1 MVLKFRAWYKSEK
14 KMKRV
19 YSIGFNEQ
27 GEAISI
33 QDEFADN
40 YEAYAMYDVSDYE
53 LMQSTGIK
61 DKNGVEIYEG
71 DIIHHA
77 EKPNPFFN
85 SPFEIIQAR
94 TGEWILDN
102 YQGGTVLAFSQP
114 EELEVIGNIYE
125 NPELLEES

>member
-1 MVLKFRAWYKSEK
+1 MIPKFRAWDKAHEVMRNVLLIDFIS
-14 KMKRV
+14 R
-19 YSIGFNEQ
+19 SIICETEDDRN
-27 GEAISI
+27 IKL
-33 QDEFADN
+33 
-40 YEAYAMYDVSDYE
+40 YDITYE

-102 YQGGTVLAFSQP
+102 YRGGTVLAFSQP